1 MRVAKT
7 VHLLPPTK
15 AEMAR
20 STQGYG
26 SRGGA
31 ATAGEEATFPQWLK
45 PFKVKNTRFK
55 RGQSQW
61 PPPQIF
67 KNLMWKPAV
76 MSFFSKLCFQKL
88 LVAHGC
94 YGFWK
99 LENITAL
106 WNYLEQ
112 EDMIRINEMK
122 GNSG

>member
-45 PFKVKNTRFK
+45 PFKVRTLDSEGDSHSGHLPKY
-55 RGQSQW
+55 
-61 PPPQIF
+61 
-67 KNLMWKPAV
+67 
-76 MSFFSKLCFQKL
+76 SK
-88 LVAHGC
+88 
-94 YGFWK
+94 
-99 LENITAL
+99 T
-106 WNYLEQ
+106 
-112 EDMIRINEMK
+112 
-122 GNSG
+122 